1 MEIFKLFGSIFV
13 DSSAAQDS
21 ISKTSGKAETL
32 GTKLTKGIK
41 TAAKWATAVV
51 AAAGAVGGAMLGAAN
66 KVAKTA
72 DEIDKASRRAGT
84 TAENYQKLKYAMGQ
98 SGISAEKFEKTMIR
112 NQKAV
117 NEAAEGN
124 KAYAD
129 TYKALGVS
137 IEDASGNMR
146 SADDI
151 YNETLRK
158 LADMEDIN
166 QRNALANQLFGKS
179 YADLAPILD
188 SGSQGIDDLTKRAE
202 KLGLVMS
209 QETVDAGVKF
219 GDTMDDIK
227 QMGGAVFNMIG
238 AELLP
243 IMQVF
248 LDWIIAAAP
257 QIQETVHGIVE
268 FAREVIS
275 GFQEFWKEHGE
286 TIKAVLSSLFK
297 AIGAIIESAFT
308 VISGIFNAFC
318 SLLEGDWEGFWDGIV
333 QAVKGVG
340 TLLYKAGKAIFN
352 SLFDGIKS
360 VWTSISNWVTEKV
373 EWITAKFEAVKT
385 FLQGIKDSIMKA
397 ASASAE
403 TRANRTT
410 TSNANVQAHAVG
422 GILTKPTIFGYTPS
436 TNTYH
441 LGGEAGAEAI
451 APIDTL
457 QGYVRAAV
465 AAENEGQESLLEAIL
480 TVLQAILDKDTAV
493 YLSGKEISKAV
504 NKELGVVF

>member
-32 GTKLTKGIK
+32 GTKLAKGIK

-98 SGISAEKFEKTMIR
+98 NGISAEKFEKTMIR

-219 GDTMDDIK
+219 GDTLDDVR

-243 IMQVF
+243 ILQVF

-257 QIQETVHGIVE
+257 QIQETVHNAVE
-268 FAREVIS
+268 FIKEIIS
-275 GFQEFWKEHGE
+275 GFQEFWEEHGE
-286 TIKAVLSSLFK
+286 TIKAIISAVLE
-297 AIGAIIESAFT
+297 AIGAIIETALE
-308 VISGIFNAFC
+308 VISGLFDAFC
-318 SLLEGDWEGFWDGIV
+318 SLLEGDWKGFWKAIV
-333 QAVKGVG
+333 NIVKNIGSA
-340 TLLYKAGKAIFN
+340 LCDAGKAILN
-352 SLFDGIKS
+352 SLFDGLKS
-360 VWTSISNWVTEKV
+360 VWDSISSWVESKVNW
-373 EWITAKFEAVKT
+373 IADKFNTVKD
-385 FLQGIKDSIMKA
+385 FLSGIKDSLKKK

-403 TRANRTT
+403 TQANRTT
-410 TSNANVQAHAVG
+410 STAKVKAHASG

-451 APIDTL
+451 APIDKL
-457 QGYVRAAV
+457 QDYVRAAV
-465 AAENEGQESLLEAIL
+465 AAENEGQESLLKAIL
-480 TVLQAILDKDTAV
+480 TVLQAILEKDTAV
-493 YLSGKEISKAV
+493 YLSEKEISKAV
-504 NKELGVVF
+504 NKELGVAF

>member
-32 GTKLTKGIK
+32 GTKLSKGIK

-219 GDTMDDIK
+219 GDTLDDVK

-243 IMQVF
+243 ILQVF

-286 TIKAVLSSLFK
+286 TIKAITSAVFK
-297 AIGAIIESAFT
+297 TIGAIIQAAFE
-308 VISGIFNAFC
+308 VIGGVIKAFC
-318 SLLEGDWEGFWDGIV
+318 SLLEGDWKVFWDGIV
-333 QAVKGVG
+333 QVAKGAG
-340 TLLYKAGKAIFN
+340 TLLYKAGKAIFG

-360 VWTSISNWVTEKV
+360 VWKSISDWVDGKVKWLADKLTFWKKSSSEMNGGKSNDKPNPNGRHAAGLPFVPYDGYVAELHRGETVLNASDTRSIITSI
-373 EWITAKFEAVKT
+373 I
-385 FLQGIKDSIMKA
+385 
-397 ASASAE
+397 
-403 TRANRTT
+403 
-410 TSNANVQAHAVG
+410 
-422 GILTKPTIFGYTPS
+422 
-436 TNTYH
+436 
-441 LGGEAGAEAI
+441 
-451 APIDTL
+451 
-457 QGYVRAAV
+457 
-465 AAENEGQESLLEAIL
+465 NE
-480 TVLQAILDKDTAV
+480 LDKDKPEPKAGGDIIIPV
-493 YLSGKEISKAV
+493 YIGNEKIDEIIVSAKQRMTNRSGGFANV
-504 NKELGVVF
+504 

>member
-13 DSSAAQDS
+13 DSTAAQDS

-32 GTKLTKGIK
+32 GTKLSKGIK

-84 TAENYQKLKYAMGQ
+84 AAENYQKLKYAMGQ

-146 SADDI
+146 SADDV

-219 GDTMDDIK
+219 GDTLDDVK
-227 QMGGAVFNMIG
+227 QMGGAVFNMIA

-243 IMQVF
+243 ILQTF

-268 FAREVIS
+268 FVGEVIS

-286 TIKAVLSSLFK
+286 TIKAITSAVFK
-297 AIGAIIESAFT
+297 AIGAIIEAAFDFIGG
-308 VISGIFNAFC
+308 VIKAFC

-333 QAVKGVG
+333 QIVKGVG
-340 TLLYKAGKAIFN
+340 TLLYKAGKAIFR

-360 VWTSISNWVTEKV
+360 VWESIAGWVEDKVAWLVDKLTFWRNSQMEMSAAPAETQSVHGAHASGLPYVPFDGYIASLHKGETVLSATNTQGMVNDIIKGVENVVGSRTDDRPIVLKV
-373 EWITAKFEAVKT
+373 ELDGREFGRLVK
-385 FLQGIKDSIMKA
+385 SYA
-397 ASASAE
+397 
-403 TRANRTT
+403 
-410 TSNANVQAHAVG
+410 
-422 GILTKPTIFGYTPS
+422 
-436 TNTYH
+436 
-441 LGGEAGAEAI
+441 
-451 APIDTL
+451 
-457 QGYVRAAV
+457 
-465 AAENEGQESLLEAIL
+465 
-480 TVLQAILDKDTAV
+480 
-493 YLSGKEISKAV
+493 
-504 NKELGVVF
+504 

>member
-32 GTKLTKGIK
+32 GTKLSKGIK

-227 QMGGAVFNMIG
+227 QMGSAVFNMIG

-243 IMQVF
+243 ILQAF

-268 FAREVIS
+268 FVKEVIS

-286 TIKAVLSSLFK
+286 TIKAITSAVFE
-297 AIGAIIESAFT
+297 AIGAIVQAAFE
-308 VISGIFNAFC
+308 VIGGVIKAFC
-318 SLLEGDWEGFWDGIV
+318 SLLEGDWKGFWDGIV
-333 QAVKGVG
+333 QVVKGVG

-360 VWTSISNWVTEKV
+360 VWTSISGWVEDKVAWLVDKLTFWRNSQMEMPAAAAETQSVHGAHASGLPYVPFDGYIASLHKGETVLSATNTQGMVNDIIKGVENVVGSRTDDRPIILKV
-373 EWITAKFEAVKT
+373 ELDGREFGRLVK
-385 FLQGIKDSIMKA
+385 SYA
-397 ASASAE
+397 
-403 TRANRTT
+403 
-410 TSNANVQAHAVG
+410 
-422 GILTKPTIFGYTPS
+422 
-436 TNTYH
+436 
-441 LGGEAGAEAI
+441 
-451 APIDTL
+451 
-457 QGYVRAAV
+457 
-465 AAENEGQESLLEAIL
+465 
-480 TVLQAILDKDTAV
+480 
-493 YLSGKEISKAV
+493 
-504 NKELGVVF
+504 